1 MFQMTCNLGGKLEWI
16 LVMLELY
23 LLILPWWELVFFDDD
38 VNVVIWC
45 NIIWSNEL
53 TLLGEGTI
61 MVECHE
67 DEVLHN

>member
-1 MFQMTCNLGGKLEWI
+1 
-16 LVMLELY
+16 MLELY

-38 VNVVIWC
+38 VNAVIWC

-61 MVECHE
+61 IWTWLNVMRMKCYTTKGHCFA
-67 DEVLHN
+67 NA